1 MPRADSRNR
10 ASPGQSAVAP
20 VKRWSAEQESRGA
33 RSSKPQ
39 RGFGPRPSGF
49 GRNRVAVGVGL
60 GRIPRV
66 GATRQPWALLRNRVA
81 VDVAVGVALGGLP
94 RVGATRQP
102 WALLRNRVAVD
113 GLLAV
118 GAQDRRLGPSLALF
132 SASALRWAL
141 AAQVSSEV
149 WPWPAPNGDLSVC
162 RLKTQGVAL
171 DWPARPLWAQL
182 RRRQRERPQL
192 APALRRAAP
201 RKTEPEPECVDLFRT
216 ISSAAQATAL
226 FLEFAPPN
234 ALRHRT
240 DVY

>member
-60 GRIPRV
+60 GRI
-66 GATRQPWALLRNRVA
+66 
-81 VDVAVGVALGGLP
+81 P